1 MPWKYSPKN
10 ENYPM
15 NIFKGKLRN
24 EIVPWKCKIC
34 KKKTHIK
41 NKSYK
46 HNIHLKMK
54 IMKWKYWL

>member
-15 NIFKGKLRN
+15 NIFKGKLHN
-24 EIVPWKCKIC
+24 EILPWKCKIC

-41 NKSYK
+41 KTNHIST
-46 HNIHLKMK
+46 IFT
-54 IMKWKYWL
+54 

>member
-1 MPWKYSPKN
+1 MKYSH
-10 ENYPM
+10 ENVKYA
-15 NIFKGKLRN
+15 
-24 EIVPWKCKIC
+24 